1 MAGPRPVRVVRDD
14 LQASGTEAP
23 EPQDWSTRRGARA
36 AAVITKLLDSAP
48 KRRDLGEALLELKL
62 SPPQLRPGG
71 ISRRQLIET
80 ARSIDCRVVGVM
92 APAGYGKS
100 TFLAEWARDGGTSR
114 GLGVP
119 RPFR

>member
-1 MAGPRPVRVVRDD
+1 MSYATT
-14 LQASGTEAP
+14 S
-23 EPQDWSTRRGARA
+23 RGAGLKPPERRDGSTPSGA
-36 AAVITKLLDSAP
+36 RDAAVITKLLEAAP

-80 ARSIDCRVVGVM
+80 ARSSGCRVVGVT

-100 TFLAEWARDGGTSR
+100 TFLAEWAQRGGTSR
-114 GLGVP
+114 GLGVS